1 VWSGWQRLDAS
12 RRCPACGSEGC
23 LRRHGRYEKYNFL
36 SRILIVR
43 LRCRCCRRTHAI
55 IPSFSLPGLSIGSA
69 EAERYLAARAAGVGR
84 GRAGAELVGRGMS
97 EAYPKCLERLFSW
110 AITRAKAL
118 LAAFGDERLGGLA
131 WVRSVVGEAERPLVA
146 VNGFC
151 LAHRSNAV
159 CFCRASILPCSR
171 GARIRPASHEGGS
184 AAEQTTAIAS
194 GP

>member
-1 VWSGWQRLDAS
+1 
-12 RRCPACGSEGC
+12 
-23 LRRHGRYEKYNFL
+23 
-36 SRILIVR
+36 
-43 LRCRCCRRTHAI
+43 
-55 IPSFSLPGLSIGSA
+55 
-69 EAERYLAARAAGVGR
+69 
-84 GRAGAELVGRGMS
+84 MS
-97 EAYPKCLERLFSW
+97 EAYPKRLERLFSR

-118 LAAFGDERLGGLA
+118 LAAFGDERLGGIS

-146 VNGFC
+146 INVFC

-171 GARIRPASHEGGS
+171 GSRIRPSSHEGGS